1 MALNSK
7 WSLEFFRSDSA
18 LQNSLGS
25 SKIFKC
31 SCCIWSLWFI
41 WVEIIHFL
49 ENFPGEANGIYK
61 QTFSIPK
68 GLDSCSYKISINV
81 QFLVR
86 YRIAKF
92 LTTSFDNIG
101 FESERFAVW
110 CCLQND
116 FLILSSVNNFNL
128 NIYLQISHP
137 SIEFFFFTLRASLRF

>member
-92 LTTSFDNIG
+92 LTASFDNIG

-110 CCLQND
+110 YCLQND

-128 NIYLQISHP
+128 NMYLQISHP